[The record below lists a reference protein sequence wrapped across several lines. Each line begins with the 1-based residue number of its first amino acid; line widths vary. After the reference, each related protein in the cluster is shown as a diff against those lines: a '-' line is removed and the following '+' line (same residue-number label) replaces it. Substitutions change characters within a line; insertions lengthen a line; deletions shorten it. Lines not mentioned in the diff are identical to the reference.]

1 MNNVARAGIE
11 SFGFATHLHRKE
23 QTVPIDVRRD
33 MVEVTSLQPGKRDGV
48 RELQRCSILSFGGDP
63 EQKQKRQSDSSRWLH
78 GSCSFC
84 ISKKTGL
91 ADERNPSPCRC
102 RSVNLLQ
109 SRARTIEL
117 NRN

>member
-1 MNNVARAGIE
+1 MNQLVCAGIQNLD
-11 SFGFATHLHRKE
+11 FPFLHRRKE
-23 QTVPIDVRRD
+23 QTVPIDVRRE
-33 MVEVTSLQPGKRDGV
+33 MVEVTILETGKRDGV
-48 RELQRCSILSFGGDP
+48 REIQRRSILTFERDP
-63 EQKQKRQSDSSRWLH
+63 EQKQERQSDSSRWLH

-84 ISKKTGL
+84 ISKKSGL